1 MKALWPCTHETA
13 PCEDEIATSAIAV
26 PASAERRQ
34 RSVWGAEQGGHLLLR
49 HRYPHQARVRPRYF
63 PGITSMRCSI

>member
-1 MKALWPCTHETA
+1 MKALWLARTKRPRAKTRSPHLQLQYRQVQS
-13 PCEDEIATSAIAV
+13 D
-26 PASAERRQ
+26 ASGLFGVRNRA
-34 RSVWGAEQGGHLLLR
+34 HLLLR